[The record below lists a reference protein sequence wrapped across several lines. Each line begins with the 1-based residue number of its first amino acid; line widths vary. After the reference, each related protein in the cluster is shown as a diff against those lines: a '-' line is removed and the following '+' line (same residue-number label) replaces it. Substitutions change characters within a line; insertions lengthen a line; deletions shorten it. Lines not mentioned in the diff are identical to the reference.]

1 MNKSTEY
8 RTGRTVVFKLTIH
21 LVFVTKYRKCF
32 FSKKMINSLRHIF
45 TGVCKK
51 LDCNLIACDGEK
63 DHVHLIID
71 YLPKLAIS
79 KIVNSLKGVSSRMF
93 RKEFEKE
100 MSRIYYKDVLWSPSY
115 FVSTTG
121 GATLEK
127 VKQYVQQQNTPK

>member
-8 RTGRTVVFKLTIH
+8 RAGRTVVFQLTIH

-32 FSKKMINSLRHIF
+32 FSKKMLDSLNSIF
-45 TGVCKK
+45 TTVCKK
-51 LDCNLIACDGEK
+51 LDCNLLACDGEK
-63 DHVHLIID
+63 EHVHLILD
-71 YLPKLAIS
+71 YPPKLAIS
-79 KIVNSLKGVSSRMF
+79 KIVNSLKGVSSRIL

-100 MSRIYYKDVLWSPSY
+100 IYYKGVLWSPSY

-121 GATLEK
+121 GETLEK